1 MGVGVAHSLATSLSA
16 LSSALAHRG
25 SQVKPA
31 PSALRQRPKSGSLH
45 TLRTDEPKE
54 EPRKDGKKDEYFGGD
69 STVFLPKPKDEPKDE

>member
-1 MGVGVAHSLATSLSA
+1 M
-16 LSSALAHRG
+16 
-25 SQVKPA
+25 KPA